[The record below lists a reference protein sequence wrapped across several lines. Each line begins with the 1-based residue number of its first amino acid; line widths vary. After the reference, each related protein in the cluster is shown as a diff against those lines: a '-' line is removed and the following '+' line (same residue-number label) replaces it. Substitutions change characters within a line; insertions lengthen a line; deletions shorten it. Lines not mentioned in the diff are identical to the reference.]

1 MVEEENT
8 IETQEVKQVEETK
21 QDKQETP
28 ASSNFAYF
36 MVAAVVGSL
45 FIGGLIGSFAFPQ
58 GTGAT
63 GALILPTGDS
73 GTCTADGAGVSLEEL
88 SVNVTDYLNRNSE
101 ALFGGEFDFVV
112 TSNEELSEG
121 FYMLLAEAK
130 DANQNTVGTVPIY
143 TTNDAE
149 QAVIWG
155 NAINLAEDLPL
166 PDLTPPE
173 TREIPQTEKPIVE
186 VFVMSHCPYGTQ
198 IEKAILPVYETLGD
212 KIDLKIRFVDYV
224 MHGETEI
231 WEQANQYCIQKDQ
244 KEKYFEYLSCF
255 LEDGDGE
262 QCLEEVG
269 INTEVMETCVT
280 EADEEFN
287 LAANLADTG
296 SWLSGQFP
304 LFNIDKGLN
313 ELYKAQSS
321 DGRWGSPGL
330 VINGVL
336 IEGAPRNPAT
346 LLGLIG
352 SAFIELPE
360 ETLGANLSSETPSP
374 GFGYEGTG
382 SDAGGCAT

>member
-1 MVEEENT
+1 MKLETSGDVEVATFEF
-8 IETQEVKQVEETK
+8 
-21 QDKQETP
+21 QDP
-28 ASSNFAYF
+28 AFGNAS
-36 MVAAVVGSL
+36 
-45 FIGGLIGSFAFPQ
+45 
-58 GTGAT
+58 TGVITLNGVPLEDTSAT
-63 GALILPTGDS
+63 GALILPTGND
-73 GTCTADGAGVSLEEL
+73 GTCTADNTGLSQEEI

-101 ALFGGEFDFVV
+101 ALFGGEFNFVI

-130 DANQNTVGTVPIY
+130 DANQNTVGTIPIY

-149 QAVIWG
+149 QAVIGG

-173 TREIPQTEKPIVE
+173 IREIPQTEKPIVE
-186 VFVMSHCPYGTQ
+186 MFVMSHCPYGTQ
-198 IEKAILPVYETLGD
+198 LEKAMLPVYETLGD
-212 KIDLKIRFVDYV
+212 KIDLKIRFVDYA

-244 KEKYFEYLSCF
+244 EEKYFEYLACF
-255 LEDGDGE
+255 LEDSDDE
-262 QCLEEVG
+262 RCLEEVG
-269 INTEVMETCVT
+269 INTEVMEACVT

-296 SWLSGQFP
+296 SWLNGQFP
-304 LFNIDKGLN
+304 LFHIDKELN

-336 IEGAPRNPAT
+336 IEDAPRNPAT

-360 ETLGANLSSETPSP
+360 EALSANLSSETPSP

-382 SDAGGCAT
+382 SDTGGCIT